1 MHRILPLAEG
11 DVDAAARIDALAFP
25 SGEHGSAEVRATQL
39 REELARPWAR
49 LRAAWLGEEVVGYAL
64 FWHVADEVHLLNVA
78 VAPAHRRRGL
88 GRALLEEL
96 VRYAREHAA
105 AKIFLEVRVSNTPAI
120 QLYEAFGFER
130 LDVRKRYYA
139 DGEDALDMMRI
150 VG

>member
-1 MHRILPLAEG
+1 MHRIVPLGEAE
-11 DVDAAARIDALAFP
+11 VEAAAHIDALAFP
-25 SGEHGSAEVRATQL
+25 SGEHGSTEARGAQL

-49 LRAAWLGEEVVGYAL
+49 LRAAWVGEEVVGYAL

-78 VAPAHRRRGL
+78 VAPAHRRQGL
-88 GRALLEEL
+88 GRALVEEL

-105 AKIFLEVRVSNTPAI
+105 AKIFLEVRVSNAPAI

-139 DGEDALDMMRI
+139 DGEDALDMMLI
-150 VG
+150 VA

>member
-1 MHRILPLAEG
+1 MFEAQFQTFEDPEG
-11 DVDAAARIDALAFP
+11 GVALSARLSAF
-25 SGEHGSAEVRATQL
+25 